1 MTHPGFRRSL
11 AVCSLIGLGLSGG
24 AGRMYCQN
32 AQRPDANLKSSE
44 SAPRTILMRG
54 ERLAES
60 KQLFANRD
68 ASLTP
73 TFDAVLESARAAL
86 AAAPLTVMQKG
97 RTPPSGDKHDYMSMA
112 PYFWPNPTT
121 ANGLPYVNRDGEM
134 NPESRKDHDGLR
146 LQQTVARV
154 HALALAW
161 YLTGDAK
168 YAQGAAKHLRVFF
181 LDTATRMKPN
191 LNFAQAVL
199 GVSEGRSFGI
209 IDTRDMPA
217 LVDALRL
224 LDGAPGWTARDM
236 DAMVVWCRAYL
247 TWLLESKNGTEE
259 RATTNNHGVFYDEQ
273 VAALALFVG
282 DSALAKT
289 TLGESAK
296 NRIASQIDSD
306 GKQKREID
314 RTRPLH
320 YSLFNLDAFT
330 MLAEMGRHVGVD
342 LWHYT
347 APDGGSIKKALLFV
361 APYADSTVKFPKT
374 DIAEQGPGEF
384 VAPLRRAVAQL
395 GDSAFGRAIEHVP
408 LAIRIKDPDA
418 VNFPL
423 EPLGRH
429 ALDRAADQLRKTATA
444 LDPAN
449 GYPRSTGADGNFQQ
463 RVATEWTSGF
473 FAGMLWS
480 MYEETGAAEWR
491 TRAERWTVGLE
502 SLKDVTTSHDLG
514 FIIFDSFGR
523 AFLRTGDAHDRDVV
537 MQASRSLMTR
547 YNPRVGAI
555 KSWDTERDTTA
566 RKSWKYPV
574 IVDNLMNLEMLFWA
588 GSHGGDSAWVR
599 AAERHALTSAR
610 AHVRDDGS
618 TAHIALFDPA
628 TGALERTVTWQGYAD
643 NSVWARGQAWAIHGF
658 SASYG
663 HTRRPELLVAA
674 QRTADWFIAHLPAD
688 AVPYWDFKD
697 PAIPRAE
704 RDASAAAIAASGL
717 YDLARYG
724 DAVTQD
730 RYRAAADRILTSLAS
745 NYMAP
750 PTARGAILA
759 HSTGARPFRSE
770 VDVGIVYA
778 DYFFV
783 EALLRRQGLS
793 LDNP

>member
-1 MTHPGFRRSL
+1 
-11 AVCSLIGLGLSGG
+11 
-24 AGRMYCQN
+24 
-32 AQRPDANLKSSE
+32 
-44 SAPRTILMRG
+44 
-54 ERLAES
+54 
-60 KQLFANRD
+60 
-68 ASLTP
+68 
-73 TFDAVLESARAAL
+73 
-86 AAAPLTVMQKG
+86 
-97 RTPPSGDKHDYMSMA
+97 YMSMA
-112 PYFWPNPTT
+112 PYFWPNPATP
-121 ANGLPYVNRDGEM
+121 NGLPFVNRDGEM

-146 LQQTVARV
+146 LQQTIARV

-161 YLTGDAK
+161 YLSGDAR

-181 LDTATRMKPN
+181 LDTATRMNPN

-199 GVSEGRSFGI
+199 GVTDGRSYGI

-224 LDGAPGWTARDM
+224 LDGAPGWTAS
-236 DAMVVWCRAYL
+236 DAGGMVVWCRAYL

-282 DSALAKT
+282 DTALARKT
-289 TLGESAK
+289 IDESAK
-296 NRIASQIDSD
+296 ARIASQIDAD
-306 GKQKREID
+306 GKQKRELD

-330 MLAEMGRHVGVD
+330 MLAEMGRHIGVD
-342 LWHYT
+342 LWHYA
-347 APDGGSIKKALLFV
+347 APDGGSIEKALLFV
-361 APYADSTVKFPKT
+361 APYADSTVKFPKA

-384 VAPLRRAVAQL
+384 VAPLRRAAAQL
-395 GDSAFGRAIEHVP
+395 GDSAFARAIEHIPV
-408 LAIRIKDPDA
+408 AISIKDPDA

-423 EPLGRH
+423 E
-429 ALDRAADQLRKTATA
+429 ALSKRAFDRSAEQLRKTATA

-449 GYPRSTGADGNFQQ
+449 GYPRSTDADGNLLQ

-480 MYEETGAAEWR
+480 MYQETGSPEWR
-491 TRAERWTVGLE
+491 TLAERWTVGLE
-502 SLKDVTTSHDLG
+502 SMKNVTTSHDLG
-514 FIIFDSFGR
+514 FMIFDSFGR
-523 AFLRTGDAHDRDVV
+523 GFLLTGDPHYRDVV
-537 MQASRSLMTR
+537 MQASRSLVTR

-566 RKSWKYPV
+566 RKAWKYPV

-588 GSHGGDSAWVR
+588 GSHGGDTAWSR
-599 AAERHALTSAR
+599 IAERHALTSAK
-610 AHVRDDGS
+610 AHVREDGS

-628 TGALERTVTWQGYAD
+628 TGALERTVTWQGYSDA
-643 NSVWARGQAWAIHGF
+643 SAWSRGQAWAIHGL

-674 QRTADWFIAHLPAD
+674 QRTADWFIAHLPPD
-688 AVPYWDFKD
+688 AVPYWDFRD
-697 PAIPRAE
+697 PAIPRSE

-717 YDLARYG
+717 YELARYSRA
-724 DAVTQD
+724 DQSD
-730 RYRAAADRILTSLAS
+730 RYRGAADRMLASLAS
-745 NYMAP
+745 SYLAP

-759 HSTGARPFRSE
+759 HSTGARPFHSE

-778 DYFFV
+778 DYFFL
-783 EALLRRQGLS
+783 EALLRQQGRFIE
-793 LDNP
+793 